1 MIAQLKKELNAYF
14 SGILGYLIIGIYL
27 LINGLLLWVYE
38 GNPYNILDGEIA
50 TLENYF
56 GLAPWLFLFL
66 IPAVSMR
73 VFSDEIKSGMM
84 ELLVVRP
91 LTIAQLVW
99 VKFLATFIVVIL
111 AIVPTFVYIWSLSSL
126 GSPVGNLDWGA
137 TMGSYF
143 GLFTMGAAY
152 TAIALM
158 ASALTSNNVVAFI
171 LGVAFNFWM
180 YLGFEYLADLYKYF
194 GLELTISSLGMNE
207 HFTSMARGVLDLRD
221 LGYFIAIVVIFIGFT
236 YGIVARNHVK
246 HSWKK
251 SLIWLG
257 IGVIISFGVQAKRIR
272 WDLTEEKRYSLSEG
286 TVNLINL
293 VEEPLLINVYLGG
306 LLPSEPERLK
316 IETRYMLEEWSELND
331 NVYFEFIDPSNVEN
345 AGDFKISLNEKGIKP
360 VVFEE
365 SKGNSNVAMTGY
377 PGAIM
382 TYQEQEEVAVLL
394 TSDGPLKG
402 KELKEKSESAIKQL
416 EFNLAEALD
425 KLLGGG
431 PPRIGFVTGHGELS
445 WLETFGIGTA
455 LTEKYEVGRFSL
467 IEYKADANGEADVSD
482 MVRRMNTHDLLIVAK
497 PTKPY
502 PELDKY
508 LMDQYLMGGGKILW
522 FIDGVHA
529 EMDSLSF
536 GPDFLAYP
544 NIYDLNLTDLLFRY
558 GVRINGDLVLDD
570 RCAKISDRRD
580 TLPWVYFPLWGATKH
595 PAIANVNSI
604 KGEFSSTLD
613 TVEAIGIKKSPLLIS
628 SPNAVA
634 VPAPHTVSLE
644 MLYNKPDPS
653 VYTANSLMSAILL
666 EGKFESAYANRL
678 APKKGIG
685 LPQIKQSPNTSMAV
699 FSDGDFIKNQLNVAN
714 PNLEFKE
721 PLPLGYDQYLNIQ
734 YGNDDLVLNL
744 VDYMVDDFGLLQ
756 TRTRDVKLRL
766 LDNRLIN
773 KKAGFHKFINL
784 VLPELLLGMAALIF
798 ILLRK
803 RRYASH

>member
-1 MIAQLKKELNAYF
+1 MIAQLKKELNVYF

-27 LINGLLLWVYE
+27 LINGLLLWVFE
-38 GNPYNILDGEIA
+38 GNPYNILDGGIA

-99 VKFLATFIVVIL
+99 VKFLATFIVVVL

-143 GLFTMGAAY
+143 GLFAMGASY
-152 TAIALM
+152 TAIALT

-221 LGYFIAIVVIFIGFT
+221 LGYFVALVIIFIGFT
-236 YGIVARNHVK
+236 YGVIARKHVK
-246 HSWKK
+246 QSWKK

-257 IGVIISFGVQAKRIR
+257 IGVIIAFGVQAKRIR

-286 TVNLINL
+286 TENLINR
-293 VEEPLLINVYLGG
+293 VEEPLLIKVYLEG

-316 IETRYMLEEWSELND
+316 IETRYMLEEWSNLND
-331 NVYFEFIDPSNVEN
+331 NIYFEFIDPNNVEN
-345 AGDFKISLNEKGIKP
+345 TADFKQLLAEKGITP
-360 VVFEE
+360 VTWTVD
-365 SKGNSNVAMTGY
+365 KGNSETKLTAF
-377 PGAIM
+377 PGAILS
-382 TYQEQEEVAVLL
+382 YQEREEVAVLL
-394 TSDGPLKG
+394 
-402 KELKEKSESAIKQL
+402 ELDERGIKQSSESAIQQL
-416 EFNLAEALD
+416 EFKFAETLNRLIITD
-425 KLLGGG
+425 K
-431 PPRIGFVTGHGELS
+431 PRVGFVTGHGELS
-445 WLETFGIGTA
+445 WLETFGIGMA

-467 IEYKADANGEADVSD
+467 NEYKADAYGEADVSD

-497 PTKPY
+497 PTKPF

-558 GVRINGDLVLDD
+558 GVRINGDVVLDD
-570 RCAKISDRRD
+570 RCAEISDRRD
-580 TLPWVYFPLWGATKH
+580 TLPWVYFPLWGVTKH
-595 PAIANVNSI
+595 PAVANVNSI

-613 TVEAIGIKKSPLLIS
+613 TVEAIGIKKSPLLSS

-644 MLYNKPDPS
+644 LLYNKPDPS

-744 VDYMVDDFGLLQ
+744 VDYMVDDFGLMD

-766 LDNRLIN
+766 LDNKLIGEN
-773 KKAGFHKFINL
+773 SWAWKFINI
-784 VLPELLLGMAALIF
+784 VLPELLLALAALIL
-798 ILLRK
+798 IVLRK

>member
-1 MIAQLKKELNAYF
+1 MIAQLKKELNVYF

-27 LINGLLLWVYE
+27 LINGLLLWVFE
-38 GNPYNILDGEIA
+38 GNPYNILDGGIA
-50 TLENYF
+50 TLEKYF

-84 ELLVVRP
+84 ELLIVRP
-91 LTIAQLVW
+91 LTIAQLIW
-99 VKFLATFIVVIL
+99 VKFLATFFVVIL
-111 AIVPTFVYIWSLSSL
+111 AILPTFVYMWSLSSL

-143 GLFTMGAAY
+143 GLFAMGAAY
-152 TAIALM
+152 TAIALL

-180 YLGFEYLADLYKYF
+180 YVGFEYLADLYKFF

-221 LGYFIAIVVIFIGFT
+221 LGYFIALVIIFVGFT
-236 YGIVARNHVK
+236 YGIVAKNHVK
-246 HSWKK
+246 HSWKR
-251 SLIWLG
+251 SLIWIV
-257 IGVIISFGVQAKRIR
+257 IGVIIAFGVQAKRIR

-286 TVNLINL
+286 TENLINR
-293 VEEPLLINVYLGG
+293 VEEPLLIKVYLEG

-316 IETRYMLEEWSELND
+316 IETRYMLEEWSNLND
-331 NVYFEFIDPSNVEN
+331 NIYFEFIDPNTVDNTE
-345 AGDFKISLNEKGIKP
+345 DFKYFLKEKGIKP
-360 VVFEE
+360 ATWKVD
-365 SKGNSNVAMTGY
+365 KGNSETKLTAY

-382 TYQEQEEVAVLL
+382 SYQEREEVAVLL
-394 TSDGPLKG
+394 EVDDRENKQS
-402 KELKEKSESAIKQL
+402 SESAIQQL
-416 EFNLAEALD
+416 EFKLAQALN
-425 KLLGGG
+425 KLLITDK
-431 PPRIGFVTGHGELS
+431 PRIGFTTGHGELS
-445 WLETFGIGTA
+445 WLETFGIGMA

-467 IEYKADANGEADVSD
+467 NEYKADVNGEADVSD

-497 PTKPY
+497 PTKPF

-536 GPDFLAYP
+536 GPDLLAYP
-544 NIYDLNLTDLLFRY
+544 TIYDLNLTDLLFRY
-558 GVRINGDLVLDD
+558 GVRINGDVVIDD
-570 RCAKISDRRD
+570 RCAQISDRRD
-580 TLPWVYFPLWGATKH
+580 TLPWVYFPLWGASQH
-595 PAIANVNSI
+595 PAVANINSI

-613 TVEAIGIKKSPLLIS
+613 TVEAAGIKKSPLLLS
-628 SPNAVA
+628 STNSVA

-644 MLYNKPDPS
+644 MLYNRPDPS
-653 VYTANSLMSAILL
+653 SYSSNSSISGILL
-666 EGKFESAYANRL
+666 EGEFESAYANRL

-685 LPQIKQSPNTSMAV
+685 LPQIKQSPQTSMAV
-699 FSDGDFIKNQLNVAN
+699 FSDGDFIRNQLNVVN

-721 PLPLGYDQYLNIQ
+721 PLPLGYDQYLNVQ

-744 VDYMVDDFGLLQ
+744 VDYMVRDFGLME

-766 LDNRLIN
+766 LDNKLIDE
-773 KKAGFHKFINL
+773 KAWIWKFRNL
-784 VLPELLLGMAALIF
+784 VLPEFILGLAALIF

-803 RRYASH
+803 RRYA

>member
-1 MIAQLKKELNAYF
+1 MIAQLKKELNVYF

-27 LINGLLLWVYE
+27 LINGLLLWVFE
-38 GNPYNILDGEIA
+38 GNPYNILDGGIA
-50 TLENYF
+50 TLEKYF

-84 ELLVVRP
+84 ELLIVRP
-91 LTIAQLVW
+91 LTIAQLIW
-99 VKFLATFIVVIL
+99 VKFLATFFVVIL
-111 AIVPTFVYIWSLSSL
+111 AILPTFVYMWSLSSL
-126 GSPVGNLDWGA
+126 GSPAGNLDWGA

-143 GLFTMGAAY
+143 GLFAMGAAY
-152 TAIALM
+152 TAIALL
-158 ASALTSNNVVAFI
+158 ASSLTSNNVVAFI

-180 YLGFEYLADLYKYF
+180 YVGFEYLADLYRFF

-221 LGYFIAIVVIFIGFT
+221 LGYFIALVIIFVGLT

-246 HSWKK
+246 HSWKR
-251 SLIWLG
+251 SLIWIV
-257 IGVIISFGVQAKRIR
+257 IGVIIGFGVQAKRIR

-286 TVNLINL
+286 TENLINR
-293 VEEPLLINVYLGG
+293 VEEPLLIKVYLEG

-316 IETRYMLEEWSELND
+316 IETRYMLEEWSNLND
-331 NVYFEFIDPSNVEN
+331 NIYFEFIDPNTVDNTE
-345 AGDFKISLNEKGIKP
+345 DFKYFLKERGIKP
-360 VVFEE
+360 ATWKVD
-365 SKGNSNVAMTGY
+365 KGNSETKLTAY

-382 TYQEQEEVAVLL
+382 SYQEREEVAVLL
-394 TSDGPLKG
+394 EVDDSG
-402 KELKEKSESAIKQL
+402 KKQSSESAIQQL
-416 EFNLAEALD
+416 EFKLAQALN
-425 KLLGGG
+425 KLLITDK
-431 PPRIGFVTGHGELS
+431 PRIGFTTGHGELS
-445 WLETFGIGTA
+445 WLETFGIGMA

-467 IEYKADANGEADVSD
+467 NEYKADANGEADVSD

-497 PTKPY
+497 PTKPF

-536 GPDFLAYP
+536 GPDLLAYP
-544 NIYDLNLTDLLFRY
+544 TIYDLNLTDLLFRY
-558 GVRINGDLVLDD
+558 GVRINGDVVIDD
-570 RCAKISDRRD
+570 RCAQISDRRD
-580 TLPWVYFPLWGATKH
+580 TLPWVYFPLWGASQH
-595 PAIANVNSI
+595 PAVANINSI

-613 TVEAIGIKKSPLLIS
+613 TVEAAGIKKSPLLLS
-628 SPNAVA
+628 STNSVA

-644 MLYNKPDPS
+644 MLYNRPDPS
-653 VYTANSLMSAILL
+653 SYRPNSSISGILL
-666 EGKFESAYANRL
+666 EGEFESAYANRL

-685 LPQIKQSPNTSMAV
+685 LPQIKQSSQTSMAV
-699 FSDGDFIKNQLNVAN
+699 FSDGDFIRNQLNVVN

-721 PLPLGYDQYLNIQ
+721 PLPLGYDQYLNVQ

-744 VDYMVDDFGLLQ
+744 VDYMVRDFGLME

-766 LDNRLIN
+766 LDNKSIDE
-773 KKAGFHKFINL
+773 KAWIWKFRNL
-784 VLPELLLGMAALIF
+784 VLPEFILGLAALIF

-803 RRYASH
+803 RRYA